1 MFINK
6 FSLPIA
12 AHLTEKKYDFDI
24 SGRPKSLYGI
34 YQKMIKKGI
43 PFEEIYDLF
52 AIRIIFTPKE
62 DEGSEKEQCFKIYS
76 IVTDIYTPRPDR
88 LRDWVTTPKENG
100 YESCIQP

>member
-1 MFINK
+1 
-6 FSLPIA
+6 
-12 AHLTEKKYDFDI
+12 
-24 SGRPKSLYGI
+24 
-34 YQKMIKKGI
+34 MIKKGI

-100 YESCIQP
+100 YESLHSTVMGPNGQWVEVQIRTRRMDNCRVPMQLI